1 MCEAFSF
8 AAYKYGYMPDV
19 ESGKDYIADVEQHNE
34 WWNEGPSVDL
44 EEVMER
50 SPRSDF
56 HRILRGI
63 DEYDKE
69 GVESL
74 VYPIFGQTGIGKT
87 TMLKQLVAALI
98 DTADFPENG
107 REHELLSSVT
117 PRQVLYLPLEASLY
131 HLERPEDQAQKLTQ
145 VVEYFRSHVAPRRG
159 RKYILLDD
167 VNVLDLGDRRTS
179 VLRDLVDKDTYLI
192 LSGVV
197 EDQVDLSGE
206 GDTDRIDKICY
217 PLPVLPMKFVDT
229 IGYHEDEGGLQV
241 EFGADFFEQLR
252 SYRTKGLS
260 GSSPIKQIRLDL
272 DMTGGNLEEAV
283 QGLEELYFEYI
294 DLDKRDGLHDA
305 ARDYLRKGGIL
316 HRAKNASVRNDLVR
330 SQFLLF
336 LYKELAKHGSVQHPE
351 NLHRLC
357 SFAASHAG
365 EEVQYTDISDRIG
378 VDRRTVDQYLNLLDE
393 EGIVVTESQDFSL
406 RRHRR
411 TRLYPRNPR
420 HAVLLSQRQEHYGFE
435 EYEQQNVLNHE
446 FEYKLARMVAFDHA
460 KRLAFQVNAYD
471 VEYCETDSGLIDY
484 TLHRDGLV
492 VPFVLS
498 YQPYNDTAAQVAAE
512 FDPSVGQHSKSGSE
526 ELRDLDYEAPYRFVI
541 TDNLSAESVGEG
553 SLVAERNGTS
563 ICYLPYWLFL
573 LIC

>member
-1 MCEAFSF
+1 MSN
-8 AAYKYGYMPDV
+8 V
-19 ESGKDYIADVEQHNE
+19 ESGKDYISDIEQYNE
-34 WWNEGPSVDL
+34 WWNEGPSIEL
-44 EEVMER
+44 KEVIER

-56 HRILRGI
+56 HRILRDI
-63 DEYDKE
+63 DEYNKE

-74 VYPIFGQTGIGKT
+74 IYPIFGQTGIGKT
-87 TMLKQLVAALI
+87 TMLKQFVAALI
-98 DTADFPENG
+98 DTVDFPESG
-107 REHELLSSVT
+107 REHDFLSSAN
-117 PRQVLYLPLEASLY
+117 PRQVLYIPLEDSLY
-131 HLERPEDQAQKLTQ
+131 HLESPEDQAQELTQ
-145 VVEYFRSHVAPRRG
+145 VVEYFRSRVAPRRG
-159 RKYILLDD
+159 RKYIFLDD

-179 VLRDLVDKDTYLI
+179 VLRDLVDEETYLI

-197 EDQVDLSGE
+197 EDQVNLTVEDNA
-206 GDTDRIDKICY
+206 DQIDEIHY
-217 PLPVLPMKFVDT
+217 NLPVLPMKFADT
-229 IGYHEDEGGLQV
+229 IGYPEDEGGLQV
-241 EFGADFFEQLR
+241 EFEADFPDQLR
-252 SYRTKGLS
+252 SYRSKGLS
-260 GSSPIKQIRLDL
+260 GSSPVKQIRLNLDL
-272 DMTGGNLEEAV
+272 SGADLEGAV
-283 QGLEELYFEYI
+283 QTLEELYFEYI
-294 DLDKRDGLHDA
+294 HPDKRDGLHDA

-336 LYKELAKHGSVQHPE
+336 LYKELAKYGSVQHPE

-357 SFAASHAG
+357 SFAARHAG

-435 EYEQQNVLNHE
+435 KYEQQNVLNHE

-460 KRLAFQVNAYD
+460 KRLAFQVDAYD
-471 VEYCETDSGLIDY
+471 VEYCETDSGLVDY
-484 TLHRDGLV
+484 ILHHDGLI

-498 YQPYNDTAAQVAAE
+498 YQPYNDAATQIAAE
-512 FDPSVGQHSKSGSE
+512 FDPSVGQHSKSDSE

-541 TDNLSAESVGEG
+541 TDNLSSEPVAEG
-553 SLVAERNGTS
+553 SLVTERNGVS